1 MVQGGTDEGWG
12 RQGNERRPREMHR
25 SGSIRLHRQT
35 DQQRAPAFHAQVMAG
50 SVTRSEGAALRLEGT
65 GTEVEEIEL
74 RLLLDGI
81 RLCYR
86 YDFRGDARSPMR
98 RPGLT
103 AVAPENLRTVSG
115 FQDRVLHDP

>member
-50 SVTRSEGAALRLEGT
+50 SVTRSEGAARRLEGT
-65 GTEVEEIEL
+65 GTEVEEID
-74 RLLLDGI
+74 RPPLLDGI
-81 RLCYR
+81 RLCY
-86 YDFRGDARSPMR
+86 GDAFRAYALSPMR
-98 RPGLT
+98 RARIAAPG
-103 AVAPENLRTVSG
+103 PETRSTLAGSQGR
-115 FQDRVLHDP
+115 